1 MDHNQNQIDVGN
13 TTADSDFSFQ
23 RAKKCDEVLEM
34 HFQWNTPY
42 CKLHGQRGVP
52 TVCNCPEN
60 TLTLSDPEHIP
71 HFLQFLEANGG
82 YAVHNI
88 SVKELKVVKAELVTK
103 IEKLNENIVNWKP
116 ESGVSMNE
124 YLEELENVEREH
136 DRAELEMRRKED
148 SLRRGDE
155 DNNDILRHI
164 VLEDSDDSD
173 EEESEDEEYE
183 NEDEGF
189 EDGDGISD
197 AENLLV

>member
-1 MDHNQNQIDVGN
+1 MWTIIPPIWISHFKEQKN
-13 TTADSDFSFQ
+13 AMKFS
-23 RAKKCDEVLEM
+23 KCI
-34 HFQWNTPY
+34 FN
-42 CKLHGQRGVP
+42 G
-52 TVCNCPEN
+52 
-60 TLTLSDPEHIP
+60 IP
-71 HFLQFLEANGG
+71 RIANFMVNEFLEANGG

-88 SVKELKVVKAELVTK
+88 SIKELKVVKAELVTK
-103 IEKLNENIVNWKP
+103 IKKLNENIVNWKP

>member
-1 MDHNQNQIDVGN
+1 MDHNQNEINVDHN
-13 TTADSDFSFQ
+13 TADTDFSLQ

-34 HFQWNTPY
+34 HFHWISPY

-60 TLTLSDPEHIP
+60 TLTLPDPEHLP
-71 HFLQFLEANGG
+71 HLLQLLKANGG
-82 YAVHNI
+82 YAVHDI
-88 SVKELKVVKAELVTK
+88 SIKELKVVKSELATK
-103 IEKLNENIVNWKP
+103 IEELNENIVNWKP
-116 ESGVSMNE
+116 ENRVSMNE

-148 SLRRGDE
+148 SLRKGDE
-155 DNNDILRHI
+155 DNNELLRHI

-173 EEESEDEEYE
+173 EEESEDEDSE